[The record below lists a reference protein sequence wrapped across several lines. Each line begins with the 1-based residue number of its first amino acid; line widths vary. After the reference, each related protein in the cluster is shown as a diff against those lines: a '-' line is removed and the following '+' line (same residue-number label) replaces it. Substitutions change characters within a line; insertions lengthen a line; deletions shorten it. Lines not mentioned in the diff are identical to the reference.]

1 MSYRNQEDWVHIDDH
16 VDALNRIE
24 ELERMLK
31 AADVDEA
38 WLEQQNKELRQEL
51 DYAKSEI
58 KYLESKLAEVA
69 A

>member
-58 KYLESKLAEVA
+58 KYLESKLAEVVA
-69 A
+69 

>member
-1 MSYRNQEDWVHIDDH
+1 MSYYNKEDWVHIDDH
-16 VDALNRIE
+16 IDALNRIE

-58 KYLESKLAEVA
+58 RYLEEKLGVSA
-69 A
+69 

>member
-58 KYLESKLAEVA
+58 RYLESKLAEVVA
-69 A
+69 

>member
-16 VDALNRIE
+16 VGALNRIE

-51 DYAKSEI
+51 DYAKSEVR
-58 KYLESKLAEVA
+58 YLESKLAEVVA
-69 A
+69 

>member
-31 AADVDEA
+31 AADIDEA

-58 KYLESKLAEVA
+58 KYLESKLAEVVA
-69 A
+69 

>member
-58 KYLESKLAEVA
+58 RYLEAKLSEVIA
-69 A
+69 